1 MAEVQEGQ
9 SNHVSTA
16 QTFGGTLPT
25 GTPFAK
31 VNHTDGPQVQ
41 ARGMCSAPSEERAA
55 KLVQKAHMQGRR
67 TLTHG
72 VLMGAHGGTHTIGH
86 STAFTLGVLSTDF
99 KLRKV
104 RRIVQILKC

>member
-1 MAEVQEGQ
+1 MAEVQEDQ

-16 QTFGGTLPT
+16 QTFGGSLPT
-25 GTPFAK
+25 DVPFAK

-41 ARGMCSAPSEERAA
+41 GRGMCSARSEERAA
-55 KLVQKAHMQGRR
+55 KLVQKARMQGRR
-67 TLTHG
+67 K
-72 VLMGAHGGTHTIGH
+72 HGGTHTTGH
-86 STAFTLGVLSTDF
+86 TTAFTLGVLSTDF